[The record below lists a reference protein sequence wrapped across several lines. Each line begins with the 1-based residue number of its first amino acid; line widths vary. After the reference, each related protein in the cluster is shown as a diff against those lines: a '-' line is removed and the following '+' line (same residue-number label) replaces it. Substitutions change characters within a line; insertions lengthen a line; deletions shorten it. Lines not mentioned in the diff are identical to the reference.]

1 MLHKGWCGMFLSGM
15 VGTASGGS
23 EKKYKITDTVGLGLP
38 ETALAGEYIVTTM
51 TSSFTVTR
59 ADGRIIPSGAIAV
72 LLDGEKMPTV
82 LKDGQCFVMPAED
95 VTIS

>member
-1 MLHKGWCGMFLSGM
+1 MFLSGM

-23 EKKYKITDTVGLGLP
+23 EKKYKITSAKDVGAP
-38 ETALAGEYIVTTM
+38 ESALAGEYVAITA

-59 ADGRIIPSGAIAV
+59 ADGRIIPSGSIAV
-72 LLDGEKMPTV
+72 LLDGERVPTV
-82 LKDGQCFVMPAED
+82 LKEEKCFVMPAED